1 VIEDERRNTNDSDER
16 RLNEDFELSQNVKGS
31 DEPRI
36 TDDYDECPITE
47 KSDERRNAE
56 DSNKRRI
63 TEESDERRNTEESDE
78 RRNTEDFDGSQLGNL
93 SKLTKKTG
101 EKSFVVVSNNIFRHF
116 YIIRFSS
123 IKY

>member
-1 VIEDERRNTNDSDER
+1 MIEDKPRNTNSSDER
-16 RLNEDFELSQNVKGS
+16 RLNEDFEISQNVKGS

-36 TDDYDECPITE
+36 TDDYNERPITE
-47 KSDERRNAE
+47 ESDERRNAE

-63 TEESDERRNTEESDE
+63 TEESDE

-101 EKSFVVVSNNIFRHF
+101 EKSFVVVSNIIFRYF

>member
-1 VIEDERRNTNDSDER
+1 MIEDERRNTNSSDER
-16 RLNEDFELSQNVKGS
+16 RLNEDFEISQNVKGS

-36 TDDYDECPITE
+36 T
-47 KSDERRNAE
+47 E

-101 EKSFVVVSNNIFRHF
+101 EKSFVVVSNIIF
-116 YIIRFSS
+116 
-123 IKY
+123 

>member
-1 VIEDERRNTNDSDER
+1 MIEDERRNTNSSDER

-36 TDDYDECPITE
+36 TEESDECRIT
-47 KSDERRNAE
+47 E

-101 EKSFVVVSNNIFRHF
+101 ENSFVVVTE
-116 YIIRFSS
+116 
-123 IKY
+123 